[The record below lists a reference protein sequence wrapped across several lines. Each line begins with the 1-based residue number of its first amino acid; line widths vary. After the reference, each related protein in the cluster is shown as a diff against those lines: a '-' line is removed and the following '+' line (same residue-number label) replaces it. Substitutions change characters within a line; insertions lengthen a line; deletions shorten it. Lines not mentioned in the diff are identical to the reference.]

1 MITYDNL
8 RYLESSWFLQEI
20 KLVIT
25 NIFIDDGEFL
35 IASDNEHAT
44 AEGKNKNLN
53 ILFMVMKNY
62 PLSNPIYLFFSKLP

>member
-1 MITYDNL
+1 M
-8 RYLESSWFLQEI
+8 QEI

-53 ILFMVMKNY
+53 ILTESGY
-62 PLSNPIYLFFSKLP
+62 LLEYELPLEEITFIQIR